1 LPPAIADA
9 AARPQDQRHFV
20 EVIASMDVSE
30 SHVIES
36 HGARIPF
43 LGFGTMTL
51 KEDVCVQLVEA
62 ALRLGYRH
70 LDTAQMYGNER
81 EVGSGMRSSGLKRE
95 DIFLTTKVWFTR
107 LAAGD
112 FERSLDE
119 SLERLALPWVDLLMI
134 HWPNVQL
141 PLSESIASLCK
152 MKKAGLAK
160 HIGVANFNVAMI
172 EEAVKLA
179 SEPIAV
185 LQIETHPYLDQSKV
199 IAAARRHGMAIV
211 GYCPL
216 ARGKVPADPTLQRIG
231 KAHGK
236 TPAQAALRFL
246 EQRQIIPIPRTSKPE
261 RLVENLGSLDFTL
274 SDAEMAEIAKLK
286 RPDSRIVS
294 PPQAPKWDT

>member
-9 AARPQDQRHFV
+9 AARPRHLRRFV
-20 EVIASMDVSE
+20 EVIASMDV
-30 SHVIES
+30 IES
-36 HGARIPF
+36 HGVRIPI
-43 LGFGTMTL
+43 LGFDTMTL
-51 KEDVCVQLVEA
+51 KEDLCVQLVEA
-62 ALRLGYRH
+62 SLKLGYRH

-81 EVGSGMRSSGLKRE
+81 EVGCGMRDSGLKRE

-112 FERSLDE
+112 FERSVDE

-134 HWPNVQL
+134 HWPNTQV

-152 MKKAGLAK
+152 MKKAGLTK
-160 HIGVANFNVAMI
+160 HIGVANFNIAMI

-185 LQIETHPYLDQSKV
+185 FQIETHPYLDQSKV
-199 IAAARRHGMAIV
+199 IAAARRHGMAVV

-236 TPAQAALRFL
+236 TPAQVALRFL
-246 EQRQIIPIPRTSKPE
+246 EQQQIIPIPRTSKRE
-261 RLVENLGSLDFTL
+261 RLAENLGSLDFRL
-274 SDAEMAEIAKLK
+274 SEAETAEIAKLK
-286 RPDSRIVS
+286 RPDSRIVN
-294 PPQAPKWDT
+294 PPQAPKWDA

>member
-1 LPPAIADA
+1 
-9 AARPQDQRHFV
+9 
-20 EVIASMDVSE
+20 MD
-30 SHVIES
+30 VIES
-36 HGARIPF
+36 HGARIPI

-51 KEDVCVQLVEA
+51 KDDVCVQLVEA

-81 EVGSGMRSSGLKRE
+81 EVGSGMRGSGLKRE

-112 FERSLDE
+112 FERSVDE

-134 HWPNVQL
+134 HWPNAQV
-141 PLSESIASLCK
+141 PLSESIALLCK

-160 HIGVANFNVAMI
+160 HIGVANFNIAMI

-199 IAAARRHGMAIV
+199 IAVARRYGMAVV

-216 ARGKVPADPTLQRIG
+216 ARGKVPTDLTLQRIS
-231 KAHGK
+231 KSHRK
-236 TPAQAALRFL
+236 TPTQVALRFL
-246 EQRQIIPIPRTSKPE
+246 EQQRIIPIPRTSKRE
-261 RLVENLGSLDFTL
+261 RLAENLGSLDFTL
-274 SDAEMAEIAKLK
+274 DEAEMAEIAKLK

-294 PPQAPKWDT
+294 PPQAPQWDT